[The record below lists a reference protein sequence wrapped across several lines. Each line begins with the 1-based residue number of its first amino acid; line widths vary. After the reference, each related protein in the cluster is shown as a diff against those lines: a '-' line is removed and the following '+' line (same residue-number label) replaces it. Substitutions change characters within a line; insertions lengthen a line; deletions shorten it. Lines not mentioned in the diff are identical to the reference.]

1 MSRKYHKLVVV
12 PLKTTTTQLYLIQ
25 QRLLS
30 IVNPSAVSMTGL
42 SVGSRFSAIGL
53 GITTPGSPSQRYQT
67 PGDSVNQASYYS
79 TNNGRD
85 SNQTKQRYALSGDYT
100 MLPGYLIV
108 ENQPLVVNCNITDEF
123 VLRRLRENSQ
133 FQLSWY
139 KNSRLLRSSTPNHV
153 SSGAS
158 NSGFVLPSSGSIGN
172 SNLSPVVSSGSQSR
186 GGSSA
191 IRNNRLQSQQVGGS
205 YVPQRHTNLSGPTN
219 QRIQYLQPNG
229 RQLYITSAL
238 YSDAGEYLCSWSNLP
253 ARHQVRYHL
262 I

>member
-12 PLKTTTTQLYLIQ
+12 PLKATTTQLYLIQ

-53 GITTPGSPSQRYQT
+53 GSPITRSSLSQPMVRYQT
-67 PGDSVNQASYYS
+67 TGSSSANQAYTYS
-79 TNNGRD
+79 LNNGQQRNL
-85 SNQTKQRYALSGDYT
+85 NQTKQRYGLSPDNI

-139 KNSRLLRSSTPNHV
+139 KNSRLLRGSSNNNHYV
-153 SSGAS
+153 SG
-158 NSGFVLPSSGSIGN
+158 GTVLPSNQSPTIVSGG
-172 SNLSPVVSSGSQSR
+172 QSVR

-191 IRNNRLQSQQVGGS
+191 IRNNRLQSQQVGGAYGS
-205 YVPQRHTNLSGPTN
+205 RHTNLLGTTN
-219 QRIQYLQPNG
+219 QRIQYLQANG
-229 RQLYITSAL
+229 RQLYITSAM

-253 ARHQVRYHL
+253 ARNQVSWS
-262 I
+262 